1 MLPFARASLRVRY
14 SFQQDNDPK
23 HTFNHIKE
31 ELEKCVFGIR
41 ARNADQNF
49 SQLQT
54 AWAQIPQY
62 LLTNLIQSMPRRC
75 QAVIDL

>member
-1 MLPFARASLRVRY
+1 MEWPSQSPRLNLIE
-14 SFQQDNDPK
+14 
-23 HTFNHIKE
+23 HLWE

-41 ARNADQNF
+41 ARNADQKF

-54 AWAQIPQY
+54 AWAQIPQS
-62 LLTNLIQSMPRRC
+62 LLTNLIQSMPKRC